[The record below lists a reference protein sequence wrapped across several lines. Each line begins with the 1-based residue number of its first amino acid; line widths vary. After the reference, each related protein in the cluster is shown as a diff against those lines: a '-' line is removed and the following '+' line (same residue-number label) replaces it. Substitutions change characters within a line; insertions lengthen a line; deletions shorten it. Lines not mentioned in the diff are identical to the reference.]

1 MVIWWHNQIL
11 SSRNLEIWDARQP
24 LLPLDLEVIKSQ
36 SQADV
41 LDCEHREAKAAQLV
55 REKEGGGAE
64 RKVTVRPGGPGDRLS
79 DFSS

>member
-1 MVIWWHNQIL
+1 M
-11 SSRNLEIWDARQP
+11 
-24 LLPLDLEVIKSQ
+24 
-36 SQADV
+36 

-55 REKEGGGAE
+55 KEKEGGGAE